1 MTQRVLINGIH
12 GKMGHIAK
20 QAIETSNAATF
31 IIGCGRNDDLA
42 AAIKEHQI
50 TTVIDFTTASAAFQ
64 NTKTIIEHGA
74 HPIIGTSGLLPH
86 HIDTLQGIC
95 QEKQWGAIIA
105 PNFSLGAVLLMQCA
119 QSVSSYFSHAEII
132 EMHHDK
138 KADSPSGTAIKTA
151 QLLEETS
158 LKRANSEETIPH
170 ARGATLGKIPIHALR
185 LPGMLARED
194 VIFGNPGETLTISHN
209 TLDRSA
215 FMPGILLALEKVR
228 SLNQLIYG
236 LEHLL

>member
-1 MTQRVLINGIH
+1 MTQRILINGIH
-12 GKMGHIAK
+12 GKMGAIAK
-20 QAIETSNAATF
+20 QAVDASNTANF
-31 IIGCGRNDDLA
+31 VVGCSRHDDLA
-42 AAIKEHQI
+42 LAIKEHNI
-50 TTVIDFTTASAAFQ
+50 TTVIDFTTASTAFQ
-64 NTKTIIEHGA
+64 NTQTIIEQGA
-74 HPIIGTSGLLPH
+74 HPIIGTSGLLPN
-86 HIDTLQGIC
+86 HIDVLQKTC
-95 QEKQWGAIIA
+95 QEKKLGGIIA

-138 KADSPSGTAIKTA
+138 KADAPSGTAIKTA
-151 QLLEETS
+151 QLLEKST
-158 LKRANSEETIPH
+158 LTRANSEETIPH
-170 ARGATLGKIPIHALR
+170 ARGATLGKIPIHAVR

-215 FMPGILLALEKVR
+215 FMPGILLALEKVS
-228 SLNQLIYG
+228 SLNELVYG